1 MKKIER
7 IELLLTVK
15 IEFNENLENIM
26 KVLEFGNS
34 EEKIRMLE
42 GLPETE
48 DENIIEKIIS
58 RLDDDDIKVRGEAF
72 SSLILNEKKITK
84 FLIKALHSPIKNI
97 RGFSALVLA
106 NRNDV
111 DSIPEIMRLANDER
125 SMVRS
130 CIVGALGYLKAHEAK
145 EIILKSVFDPNLEV
159 RKSGLQAMIDLKIPI
174 SDSKMKEFIEKDE
187 DLEMK
192 KLMTRI
198 KEISGPEGI

>member
-1 MKKIER
+1 MKKIEK

-26 KVLEFGNS
+26 RVLEFGNS

-48 DENIIEKIIS
+48 DKNIIEKIIS
-58 RLDDDDIKVRGEAF
+58 RLDDDDVKVRGEAF
-72 SSLILNEKKITK
+72 SWLILNKKKITK
-84 FLIKALHSPIKNI
+84 FLVRALGSSSKNI

-159 RKSGLQAMIDLKIPI
+159 RKSGLQAMIDLRIPI
-174 SDSKMKEFIEKDE
+174 SDSKMKEFIENDE

>member
-72 SSLILNEKKITK
+72 SWLILNKMKITK
-84 FLIKALHSPIKNI
+84 FLVKALGSPSKNI

-174 SDSKMKEFIEKDE
+174 SDSKMKKFIDNDE

-192 KLMTRI
+192 KLMARI

>member
-42 GLPETE
+42 SLTETE

-72 SSLILNEKKITK
+72 SSLILNKRKITK
-84 FLIKALHSPIKNI
+84 FLVNALDSPSKNI

-106 NRNDV
+106 NRNDI

-174 SDSKMKEFIEKDE
+174 SDSKMNEFIDNDE

-192 KLMTRI
+192 KLMARI